1 MNIKN
6 KAAVLL
12 ISLMLLQS
20 PLSLGSQAGSKYDL
34 QRQQYNSQA
43 GSMNYSGKKLINS
56 TGNKINVS
64 DGLNKEGKTILSFKS
79 EYGTSIMAKG
89 SYIFYT
95 DPDAHAIKRCKMDGS
110 GQKTLASYGADDY
123 VSFIV
128 SGSNVIYSNKGL
140 YRISTKGKD
149 SKKISGEVSGKFFT
163 NGDELFFISKNK
175 LYKYDLK
182 TGKKNTVKTNLKIKD
197 FTIIGMEGS
206 NLYLSNHDTVDIWE
220 KSEKTS
226 IYKFDTSKSSKK
238 AVRIAYVFI
247 DEPVHSMAV
256 AGGEICFT
264 TGTGAG
270 NAFAKIKDSKA
281 DYESYYSKYDTGTSV
296 AFYKDSVIMG
306 SYKDMDENSNIT
318 YVKMETLKNR

>member
-1 MNIKN
+1 MKIKM

-12 ISLMLLQS
+12 VSVMLLQS
-20 PLSLGSQAGSKYDL
+20 PLSLNAQAGSKYDL
-34 QRQQYNSQA
+34 QRQQYNAQTS
-43 GSMNYSGKKLINS
+43 GMNYIGKKLIDYVDD
-56 TGNKINVS
+56 KIVVS

-79 EYGTSIMAKG
+79 EYGSSMMAKG
-89 SYIFYT
+89 SYLFYT
-95 DPDAHAIKRCKMDGS
+95 DPDDHAIKRCMMDGS
-110 GQKTLASYGADDY
+110 GQKTIASYSADDY
-123 VSFIV
+123 VTFIV
-128 SGSNVIYSNKGL
+128 SGSNVIYSAKGL
-140 YRISTKGKD
+140 YTVTTKGKEK
-149 SKKISGEVSGKFFT
+149 KKISGDVRGKFFT
-163 NGDELFFISKNK
+163 NGDDLFYISKNK

-182 TGKKNTVKTNLKIKD
+182 TGGKNTIKTNLKIKN

-206 NLYLSNHDTVDIWE
+206 NLYLSDHDTVDFWE

-226 IYKFDTSKSSKK
+226 IYKFDTSKTSKK

-256 AGGEICFT
+256 AGGEIYFT

-270 NAFAKIKDSKA
+270 NAFAKIKGSKA

-306 SYKDMDENSNIT
+306 SYKGMDEDYMVK
-318 YVKMETLKNR
+318 YVKMESLKN